1 MLRIAIEKLLST
13 PSTSLVASP
22 PGDIDYA
29 GLNANGLSSEVAQ
42 QVDASA
48 VVMGVKPSPFVALSA
63 KTSLADLSALSGAGV
78 RDVVIPENDLRT
90 PPSQTLTWG
99 APFRASSS
107 STTLL
112 ATTDQPLS
120 SLTTNSSLSP
130 GLASA
135 LFMGTL
141 AFLHFEAPYASSVRT
156 LIVPSS
162 LNSLRS
168 NFVSDIETSLRA
180 NPFVKA
186 VGLSSVFSKSLVGTN
201 SAPSV
206 RALAASPNSSW
217 SNTNYTNL
225 LQLTYNT
232 TSFSQAASATQ
243 PTDAL
248 LVARLSSEIMG
259 SSAQRQYLINQATN
273 VLTAQL
279 AKFKVNEGSITLAG
293 SGTSLPI
300 TLTSSATYSVTGVI
314 KLVSSHLHAGKK
326 NLVISLS
333 PPTKSLR
340 VPANVTGS
348 GSFTLQVLFTT
359 PDGKLIIAKG
369 ALQVRNAPT
378 SIVGYALSIG
388 SLFVIALW
396 WWRTH
401 RRSSKGRHAR

>member
-1 MLRIAIEKLLST
+1 
-13 PSTSLVASP
+13 
-22 PGDIDYA
+22 
-29 GLNANGLSSEVAQ
+29 
-42 QVDASA
+42 
-48 VVMGVKPSPFVALSA
+48 
-63 KTSLADLSALSGAGV
+63 
-78 RDVVIPENDLRT
+78 
-90 PPSQTLTWG
+90 
-99 APFRASSS
+99 
-107 STTLL
+107 
-112 ATTDQPLS
+112 
-120 SLTTNSSLSP
+120 
-130 GLASA
+130 
-135 LFMGTL
+135 
-141 AFLHFEAPYASSVRT
+141 
-156 LIVPSS
+156 
-162 LNSLRS
+162 
-168 NFVSDIETSLRA
+168 
-180 NPFVKA
+180 
-186 VGLSSVFSKSLVGTN
+186 
-201 SAPSV
+201 
-206 RALAASPNSSW
+206 
-217 SNTNYTNL
+217 